1 MIEIL
6 HGERE
11 TIVYDNNIAVRAYLN
26 RETENYPTH
35 WQPSFEVIMPKK
47 NIYTVYIENKKVI
60 LYPNEILF
68 ISPGVLHRIEAP
80 KEGDRYILLFDPN
93 LIQKIPGL
101 ESLPTALY
109 PFVYYSGENK
119 NLILKM
125 NKHMDTIYAMN
136 DSEEP
141 LKYAFIYSEILQL
154 TLLAL
159 KNKTNAPV
167 KKKKCSDEHC
177 NKYINKFLDVCDYI
191 NKNCSDDISISE
203 LARTCGFSESHFI
216 RLFKQFTNIT
226 YHSYLN
232 QCRINKAKQLLTTNP
247 ILTITEISY
256 QTGFNSLATFNRVFK
271 QHAKYSPTQYR
282 NMLTTK

>member
-26 RETENYPTH
+26 KETENYPTH
-35 WQPSFEVIMPKK
+35 WQPSFEVIMPKE
-47 NIYTVYIENKKVI
+47 NIYTVYIEERKVV

-68 ISPGVLHRIEAP
+68 IAPGVLHRIEAP
-80 KEGDRYILLFDPN
+80 QEGEREILLFDPN

-101 ESLPTALY
+101 DSLSTALY
-109 PFVYYSGENK
+109 PFVYYSNQNK
-119 NLILKM
+119 QIILKM
-125 NKHMDTIYAMN
+125 NQYMDNIYKIK
-136 DSEEP
+136 DSTDS
-141 LKYAFIYSEILQL
+141 LKYACIYSEILQL

-159 KNKTNAPV
+159 KNKTNNFI
-167 KKKKCSDEHC
+167 KNKNGSEEHC
-177 NKYINKFLDVCDYI
+177 NKYINKFLNVCDYI
-191 NKNCSDDISISE
+191 NTNCSENITISQLADIY
-203 LARTCGFSESHFI
+203 GFSESHFI

-247 ILTITEISY
+247 ILSITEISY
-256 QTGFNSLATFNRVFK
+256 QTGFNSIATFNRVFK
-271 QHAKYSPTQYR
+271 QHAKFSPTQYR
-282 NMLTTK
+282 NLLTIK